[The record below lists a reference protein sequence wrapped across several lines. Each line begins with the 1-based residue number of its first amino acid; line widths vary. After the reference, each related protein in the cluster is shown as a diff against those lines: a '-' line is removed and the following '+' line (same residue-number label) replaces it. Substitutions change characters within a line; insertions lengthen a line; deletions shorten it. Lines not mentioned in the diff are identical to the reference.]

1 MKKGLLITLFAV
13 MCLTGLFFSGC
24 KKENGPSADRI
35 TLTMGSWRVDDV
47 AQVKKLLAAFS
58 ETHPGIHI
66 EFKPTNPP
74 EYNAVLRTQLE
85 GGTAPDLFYV
95 RSFSVTRGLYNEGFL
110 EPLQDIPGLNENYTV
125 DSLDAWSTEDNIPY
139 AIPFMA
145 VSHGIY
151 YNIDLFKKL
160 NLKVPGTWEELLETA
175 AKLKDAGYIPFSNGS
190 KDEWDMNEIVL
201 MNILPNFI
209 GGREG
214 RLAYEN
220 METPFNDE
228 KMVAAFQ
235 ALKDIAP
242 YLPQGQAGISYYDSQ
257 QLFLMGKA
265 AMFFGGSW
273 DIAMFET
280 QDTGFEWS
288 IFAPPAPAGSK
299 KEYISFHPDAGIG
312 LNKASQHKKEAGVFL
327 EWLTT
332 KEAAAILGN
341 EIPGFFPLNKNK
353 IALTN
358 EHANAFLALNQGRGL
373 DVRFVWPK
381 LLEGSPDG
389 YSLLSNGAIAVVKGE
404 MTPRQAAD
412 ALQEGLAQWYKP

>member
-1 MKKGLLITLFAV
+1 MKRRKLNAFLLLLVVLFAI
-13 MCLTGLFFSGC
+13 GLSGC
-24 KKENGPSADRI
+24 KKEEKA
-35 TLTMGSWRVDDV
+35 TTEKVKLTMGSWRVDDV

-58 ETHPGIHI
+58 AKHPGIEI

-95 RSFSVTRGLYNEGFL
+95 RSFSVTRGLYDEGFL
-110 EPLQDIPGLNENYTV
+110 EPLKDLPGLNENFTT
-125 DSLDAWSTEDNIPY
+125 DTLDAWATEDYIPY
-139 AIPFMA
+139 AVPFMA
-145 VSHGIY
+145 VSHGVY
-151 YNIDLFKKL
+151 YNMDLFKKL
-160 NLKVPGTWEELLETA
+160 GLSIPSTWEELLTTA
-175 AKLKDAGYIPFSNGS
+175 AKIKDAGTIPFANGS

-214 RLAYEN
+214 RLGYEKL
-220 METPFNDE
+220 ETPFNDA
-228 KMVAAFQ
+228 KMVSAFK
-235 ALKDIAP
+235 ALQDIAP
-242 YLPQGQAGISYYDSQ
+242 YLPKGQEGISYYDSQ

-273 DIAMFET
+273 DVAMFES
-280 QDTGFEWS
+280 QETGFEWS
-288 IFAPPAPAGSK
+288 IFAPPAPKGK
-299 KEYISFHPDAGIG
+299 KEYISFHPDAGMA
-312 LNKASQHKKEAGVFL
+312 LNASSKNKEAAKKFL

-353 IALTN
+353 ITLTN
-358 EHANAFLALNQGRGL
+358 KHAHTFLSLNQGRGL

-381 LLEGSPDG
+381 LLGGNPDG
-389 YSLLSNGAIAVVKGE
+389 YGLMQNGAIAVVKGD
-404 MTPRQAAD
+404 MTPQEAAD
-412 ALQEGLAQWYKP
+412 ALQEGLSLWYK